1 MKAKVITYTV
11 DVYYDEDMP
20 NDKIHSIG
28 DWWLDKWQE
37 NDDVVEMSVEQSEI
51 ETVEI
56 DDD

>member
-20 NDKIHSIG
+20 NDKIYSTG